1 MNQRSY
7 SCTFCGEGVVPIH
20 SSGALERLQV
30 DVFSLQPLPGF
41 IGHLEPLVLTPADD
55 HGLRSLL
62 DQFANVG
69 HLDTGGMMRPG
80 FVPVPTAAPSRPQLG
95 ISKVSDRGAN
105 LPPLQIIYCWGF
117 SLDGSTLVRP

>member
-1 MNQRSY
+1 MYEGSY
-7 SCTFCGEGVVPIH
+7 GYPLGAEGVVAIH
-20 SSGALERLQV
+20 GSGALEYLQ
-30 DVFSLQPLPGF
+30 LRALTREPLPGF
-41 IGHLEPLVLTPADD
+41 IGHLEPLVLTPTDD
-55 HGLRSLL
+55 HGLRSRLH
-62 DQFANVG
+62 QFANVG